1 MENGIYLKYQKLTKD
16 KDLSVLNFIENVY
29 NKTLSMFKYKN
40 LPETIPPFELE
51 SILQRNGFCIVT
63 DVDGKL
69 YALNGSLG
77 GELNAYYKPTKC
89 IVANPYLNLFKEYTI
104 ENNADCVFFK
114 NDYLVRGLQNIIGK
128 FAVLL
133 TDNGISLNNA
143 SILTR
148 LVALISASDD
158 NTKQSAEIYIEKLLN
173 GDFSI
178 VAENAFLKGVNVQT
192 INHNATNPIKDL
204 IELNQYL
211 KAQLLAEIGLNANF
225 NMKRERLNETEIALN
240 VDEILPF
247 AENMYTCRVDAV
259 KAINEKYGT
268 NIEVDF
274 NSAWK
279 TEHENAEKLTEN
291 VETISENDIINET
304 AKIDDTA
311 NENAETVTNTNETKK
326 TQENEEN
333 TVNNDNTDTDET
345 EKIVNIIREMRENEV
360 EPENDKENENN

>member
-1 MENGIYLKYQKLTKD
+1 
-16 KDLSVLNFIENVY
+16 
-29 NKTLSMFKYKN
+29 
-40 LPETIPPFELE
+40 
-51 SILQRNGFCIVT
+51 
-63 DVDGKL
+63 
-69 YALNGSLG
+69 
-77 GELNAYYKPTKC
+77 
-89 IVANPYLNLFKEYTI
+89 
-104 ENNADCVFFK
+104 
-114 NDYLVRGLQNIIGK
+114 
-128 FAVLL
+128 
-133 TDNGISLNNA
+133 
-143 SILTR
+143 
-148 LVALISASDD
+148 
-158 NTKQSAEIYIEKLLN
+158 
-173 GDFSI
+173 
-178 VAENAFLKGVNVQT
+178 
-192 INHNATNPIKDL
+192 
-204 IELNQYL
+204 
-211 KAQLLAEIGLNANF
+211 
-225 NMKRERLNETEIALN
+225 MKRERLNETEIALN

-311 NENAETVTNTNETKK
+311 NENAETVTNTNETEK